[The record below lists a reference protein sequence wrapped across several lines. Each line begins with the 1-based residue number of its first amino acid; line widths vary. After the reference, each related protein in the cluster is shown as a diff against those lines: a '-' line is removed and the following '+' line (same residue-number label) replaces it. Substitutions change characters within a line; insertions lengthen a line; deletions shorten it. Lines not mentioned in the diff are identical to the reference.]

1 MGAPN
6 ELPAKEIVFNVFHAT
21 KKANCEIPI
30 IICPGELSMPIRF
43 AKFIYAKLWCFV
55 FVLILFA
62 AGKAYSDQ
70 IVIVPDS
77 GTSTCSISVTPINS
91 TQWKVG
97 KSASSSWRFYFVDN
111 NGNRTNDMTYPGASP
126 SVTNESTTISGC
138 GNASINGDILTVPYP
153 GSVTVTY
160 SVTGI
165 NGGNSQA
172 QVFVSSLS
180 ETAELSAGV
189 SVSANAT
196 NATYVTCDENGV
208 YRGVS
213 LQYTVSWGAL
223 YEVKDRYGRI
233 IRDYTLSSL
242 ENGSMSCSDHANPI
256 PYTITTQVTVP
267 VNTITGQATTVNN
280 IFSGAISCE
289 NQCDYEPASS
299 ANFGIRYLKAKDTI
313 WIYNN
318 STAYSRYS
326 WVDEHGQRH
335 IVGDEVPVALLSVD
349 YGGIGTYS
357 QGNGYTYSNPTQY
370 TIAGC
375 LDCGPMPGWSERPAI
390 RSISVDM
397 STIPSA
403 FVIDP
408 TSQGSTLSG
417 RDFIVS
423 GKMIDTNNNIM
434 PYERFRVSMSGVYG
448 SVFAQ
453 SEGYDGDGLFH
464 TDGNGNFRVRVN
476 TKQGFYGVNHLV
488 FTHYN
493 MPEVTIST
501 DVFQS
506 HTFNNIAP
514 NAKAGDV
521 ELNGG
526 QLNLSINDI
535 SVAGRGLSL
544 NFTRYYHTRGIAAM
558 MEWSDGEPP
567 LDNIGNWSHSYD
579 VFLQDFDTTVY
590 VKSSQSRMDVYT
602 FKENDNGVK
611 VYNPPRG
618 LYSVLKKNTDN
629 SFTLTEKDGT
639 VYFFGKNT
647 AAERDTLST
656 ISLWQLT
663 EIRDRCNNRICL
675 YYKDIAKTGSNRTSF
690 LDFVEDDLGRRIN
703 LIYDTNRKISAISL
717 TAAPDAVGNRAE
729 LKRIDYQI
737 TDGNL
742 VNVTVEGDG
751 GSTATYY
758 YGNNLWGPSVMDFPA
773 GFLVAYDDIR
783 MPKGQRNRFYKW
795 GQPFLANY
803 NDPEWRVVAESTM
816 DDIRPNDQFGN
827 PDYPFAQ
834 PFIMFEHPLF
844 TIDYNAASFMDTSS
858 QMSTVTVYNSK
869 NNPKTFFIGKNYYA
883 ANTNDTIYLG
893 ETDALG
899 NHTDYQWDYWFNL
912 TKQIDP
918 NGRYKIFTYDNKG
931 NMTHSLEQSSGPNGG
946 SLIASSYYDY
956 DSKFNQCTKETDLLG
971 NAKKY
976 DYDTTNGCLITTWVQ
991 NPTGPST
998 NENLAVAKISSYNEH
1013 GQVISTT
1020 TYNDGNFGA
1029 NYGSNTTT
1037 YDYDPV
1043 TGQQSKVMSTV
1054 QYLDNSTENVTNITN
1069 YDALS
1074 RKISTIDPAGLST
1087 YTYYDILDRVVRV
1100 VNTDGGVVTNTYNE
1114 RGNLWKVTDPNGIV
1128 TENIY
1133 DNGQL
1138 PFPSA
1143 STFLDRLTDVYAAR
1157 STADEVHTHNVY
1169 DSEGNVTQTTI
1180 YRQAGNIV
1188 NNFTYDVLNRL
1199 STKSDSVN
1207 GVARTTSNTYDN
1219 LGRLST
1225 VVDCNG
1231 TTITKTYDDLDHVLS
1246 TVETKSGQTLT
1257 QTFTYN
1263 PIGTLLSATTDGSTG
1278 TTVYTYDNL
1287 YRVITTQITGG
1298 ANQLHPLNTLT
1309 TYTYDLAGNKRSMSY
1324 ATNANS
1330 ETVNILY
1337 DYFPNGWM
1345 KSVNNDGNI
1354 TYYDYYKTSEKK
1366 LVKYP
1371 NNTETAYEYNCYSN
1385 PDNLTSKMNHYL
1397 LKMTN
1402 RRTTDK
1408 AVISFFGYPEYD
1420 LLGNR
1425 LKMNELRGQHVY
1437 AYDNLYRLKA
1447 VTYPDTR
1454 NVLYAYDEAGNR
1466 TSMVE
1471 TEKTGATRV
1480 TTTYQYNEVNEMMSL
1495 AKGNETT
1502 SYTYDQDGNTLTKA
1516 NPSGTTYYHW
1526 NLKGELAATELP
1538 GNKSNVMEYDMN
1550 GMRIRYTTAD
1560 NVTTNYVYEGLGT
1573 VMEIVGTRVTK
1584 KYYSGISMVIPENPG
1599 KSCKQTYYYLYDG
1612 LGDVVNLTDEA
1623 GNLVQTYYFD
1633 AFGKSTNVRHDC
1645 VNKKQFTGKEI
1656 DEDSGLHYF
1665 GARYY
1670 DAEVGRFISEDSN
1683 PNTNPYVYCSNDPT
1697 NKFDPDGRKERPVES
1712 DINFVRK
1719 MLPYAQAA
1727 EKTTHIKADLTLTI
1741 WYHESGAGSNNL
1753 SDVHNYGSLGYEGH
1767 FSKFSSD
1774 SDFLNSDR
1782 KGNEGW
1788 ISYFKQ
1794 FENGWGKVG
1803 DYYGKA
1809 NEAGRLGTE
1818 DYFDYMGKAG
1828 YSNEQ
1833 GWLNGTKSESE
1844 RSDYYGLMQSSHKDV
1859 LNYIGIIQQEDE
1871 YKGIVNDCFT
1881 GP

>member
-6 ELPAKEIVFNVFHAT
+6 ELPAKEIVFNLFRAT
-21 KKANCEIPI
+21 SKANSEIPPT
-30 IICPGELSMPIRF
+30 ICLGELSLPIRF
-43 AKFIYAKLWCFV
+43 AKFIHARLWCFV
-55 FVLILFA
+55 LVLVLFVV
-62 AGKAYSDQ
+62 GSAYSDQ
-70 IVIVPDS
+70 IVIVPGS

-91 TQWKVG
+91 TQWKIG
-97 KSASSSWRFYFVDN
+97 KSSSSSWRFYTLDD
-111 NGNRTNDMTYPGASP
+111 NGNGNQDFTYPGTSP
-126 SVTNESTTISGC
+126 FVTNESTSISGC
-138 GNASINGDILTVPYP
+138 SNASINGDILTVPYP

-160 SVTGI
+160 SVAGI

-189 SVSANAT
+189 SVSAQET
-196 NATYVTCDENGV
+196 FATYGTCDENGV
-208 YRGVS
+208 YEGIS
-213 LQYTVSWGAL
+213 MQFAGSWCAL
-223 YEVKDRYGRI
+223 YEVKDRYGST
-233 IRDYTLSSL
+233 IRNYTLSSPI
-242 ENGSMSCSDHANPI
+242 NGTTSCSDHSNPI
-256 PYTITTQVTVP
+256 PYSFTTGVTVP
-267 VNTITGQATTVNN
+267 INTITGQVTTVSNN
-280 IFSGAISCE
+280 FTGLFSFAAP
-289 NQCDYEPASS
+289 CDYAPASS
-299 ANFGIRYLKAKDTI
+299 ANFGIKYLKAKDTI

-318 STAYSRYS
+318 STAYAIYYY
-326 WVDEHGQRH
+326 VDYHGQ
-335 IVGDEVPVALLSVD
+335 VYMEGGEVPVALLSVD
-349 YGGIGTYS
+349 YGGIGTCS
-357 QGNGYTYSNPTQY
+357 QENNGYTYSNPTQC
-370 TIAGC
+370 TITGC
-375 LDCGPMPGWSERPAI
+375 LDCGPMPGWTERPAM

-453 SEGYDGDGLFH
+453 SEGYDGNGLFH

-476 TKQGFYGVNHLV
+476 TKQGYYGSNHLV

-618 LYSVLKKNTDN
+618 MYSVLKKNTDN

-639 VYFFGKNT
+639 VYFFGKNSL
-647 AAERDTLST
+647 AESDTGSS

-675 YYKDIAKTGSNRTSF
+675 YYKDIAKTGSKRISF
-690 LDFVEDDLGRRIN
+690 LDFAEDDLGRRIN

-773 GFLVAYDDIR
+773 GFLTGYDDIR

-795 GQPFLANY
+795 GQPFLADY

-816 DDIRPNDQFGN
+816 DDIRQEWSEQNGPTV
-827 PDYPFAQ
+827 YS
-834 PFIMFEHPLF
+834 FEHPLF

-998 NENLAVAKISSYNEH
+998 NENLVVAKISSYNEH

-1020 TYNDGNFGA
+1020 TYNDGNLGA
-1029 NYGSNTTT
+1029 NYGSNTTM

-1054 QYLDNSTENVTNITN
+1054 QYLDSSTENVTNITN

-1074 RKISTIDPAGLST
+1074 RKISTVDPAGLST

-1231 TTITKTYDDLDHVLS
+1231 TMITKTYDDLDHVLS

-1263 PIGTLLSATTDGSTG
+1263 PIGTLLSATTDGSAG
-1278 TTVYTYDNL
+1278 TTAYTYDNL
-1287 YRVITTQITGG
+1287 YRVITAQVTGGG
-1298 ANQLHPLNTLT
+1298 ANQLNTLT
-1309 TYTYDLAGNKRSMSY
+1309 TYAYDLAGNKRSMSY
-1324 ATNANS
+1324 ATNADS
-1330 ETVNILY
+1330 GTMNISY
-1337 DYFPNGWM
+1337 DYYANGWM
-1345 KSVNNDGNI
+1345 KSVNNDGNV

-1385 PDNLTSKMNHYL
+1385 PNNLTSKMNHYL

-1454 NVLYAYDEAGNR
+1454 NVNYTYDEAGNR

-1471 TEKTGATRV
+1471 TEKTGATPV
-1480 TTTYQYNEVNEMMSL
+1480 TTAYQYNEVNEMMSL
-1495 AKGNETT
+1495 TKGTDTT
-1502 SYTYDQDGNTLTKA
+1502 NYTYDQDGNTLTKA
-1516 NPSGTTYYHW
+1516 NTAGTTYYHW
-1526 NLKGELAATELP
+1526 NLKGELSATELP
-1538 GNKSNVMEYDMN
+1538 GNKSNVMEYDAN

-1633 AFGKSTNVRHDC
+1633 AFGKSTNVKHDP

-1670 DAEVGRFISEDSN
+1670 DAEVGRFLSEDPVFHEN
-1683 PNTNPYVYCSNDPT
+1683 LYVYCDNNPINRT
-1697 NKFDPDGRKERPVES
+1697 DPDGRSWKSREGIFS
-1712 DINFVRK
+1712 AIG
-1719 MLPYAQAA
+1719 AIGSIA
-1727 EKTTHIKADLTLTI
+1727 EGI
-1741 WYHESGAGSNNL
+1741 SGVALLSNPATAILGVYLICDAGVGAVSNVNNL
-1753 SDVHNYGSLGYEGH
+1753 IESFDDRYKSSDALPCTILGYVAGL
-1767 FSKFSSD
+1767 D
-1774 SDFLNSDR
+1774 P
-1782 KGNEGW
+1782 GNDKLRLAATACDLIITGVTGKLDNPSALGALFGRIGQTGGDILTATGIVTSTYEAVSPEHDT
-1788 ISYFKQ
+1788 INPDY
-1794 FENGWGKVG
+1794 NGWMKGVG
-1803 DYYGKA
+1803 QDIVTFGNSTMEY
-1809 NEAGRLGTE
+1809 
-1818 DYFDYMGKAG
+1818 DD
-1828 YSNEQ
+1828 SN
-1833 GWLNGTKSESE
+1833 
-1844 RSDYYGLMQSSHKDV
+1844 
-1859 LNYIGIIQQEDE
+1859 
-1871 YKGIVNDCFT
+1871 
-1881 GP
+1881 